1 MELLWWTTER
11 INLIKKAA
19 DEGLSKA
26 QYQYLNIWSKT
37 NKKEETFEYLK
48 KASYNCHRE
57 SMYEYGHELS
67 QDDENRQ
74 ETLYFLKN
82 ASDEGHIDAL
92 FEYGKNIIKK
102 EEMQEKRK
110 EVGKYAEI
118 AANNDNLEATSYYGL
133 ICFEGIEKGNIRA
146 INNYGYMLKNSG
158 EASKEEVVKYFKM
171 AADKEDAF
179 GLNNYGALY
188 AVYKSNWKKD
198 ILMLWIIMHTCCKL
212 AVVFL

>member
-1 MELLWWTTER
+1 
-11 INLIKKAA
+11 
-19 DEGLSKA
+19 
-26 QYQYLNIWSKT
+26 
-37 NKKEETFEYLK
+37 
-48 KASYNCHRE
+48 
-57 SMYEYGHELS
+57 MYEYGHELS

-188 AVYKSNWKKD
+188 AVYKSN
-198 ILMLWIIMHTCCKL
+198 
-212 AVVFL
+212 